1 MSLFGRAIDTNTH
14 LQSVLAAIP
23 AENNKR
29 TTMHH
34 PTLPQLPFAVMILL
48 WVTVTT
54 PSTVAL
60 DSLDFVQNSICSS
73 SSSLLSSSSSS
84 QRHLA
89 FSGQV
94 TAWELI
100 DTRTSTS
107 TKVMDLV
114 NGAIVTS
121 ENPSFSINAIV
132 SGTGISSVRL
142 TLDGNFTNI
151 EDGAPYALCRNT
163 GTTFQRCKGLMYGTH
178 TVTGAAC
185 SASGGRGT
193 CQVSPTTLVFE
204 IRRPTSAPVAPA
216 APVAPTKAPTNA
228 PVAPMKA
235 PELTTKAPVVV
246 PTKAPVKAPTSA
258 PIGLPTALLPMGLT
272 LMNANSD
279 LEIGV
284 LSNDSVINLA
294 QTPRINVRADVPPTM
309 PKVSSV

>member
-1 MSLFGRAIDTNTH
+1 MSMYGRSIDTNTH

-29 TTMHH
+29 TAMHR
-34 PTLPQLPFAVMILL
+34 PMPQLPFAVMIFL
-48 WVTVTT
+48 WVTVLT

-60 DSLDFVQNSICSS
+60 DSLDFIQNSICSS
-73 SSSLLSSSSSS
+73 LSSLSSSSLSS
-84 QRHLA
+84 QCHLA

-94 TAWELI
+94 MAWELI
-100 DTRTSTS
+100 DTRTS

-121 ENPSFSINAIV
+121 ENPSFSIKAIV